1 MTEPLRVLLIED
13 SLVDAEM
20 NERELGKAGFPFV
33 TRRVDREETLV
44 KALTDFRP
52 DLILSDYHLPC
63 FDGIR
68 ALAICQERA
77 PAIPL
82 IFVTGTMG
90 EELAVESIRH
100 GATDYII
107 KDRLARLPMAVL
119 RALTERRIKEERIRD
134 QAALRA
140 SEERYH
146 QLFEAMGS
154 GVAIFRPE
162 ETGESFTLQAVNR
175 AAERIEGLTRQE
187 MLGREVRALLPGEAG
202 SNLLAALQGVARSGV
217 PERLPPTL
225 YRDGQIGGWRES
237 YVYRLS
243 GGEVVAVYDDV
254 SERME
259 YLARIE
265 RLNRTLR
272 TISACNRDLVRT
284 HREEDLLQG
293 VSQDLL
299 ELGQHLM
306 VWIAYP
312 DPDAPGGL
320 KTQVTC
326 GDPAVVSAFRGL
338 VGPHAQ
344 DCCGL
349 PRAALAEGRPQAW
362 SLAQPRPEVVPSG
375 LQIAGVAAAV
385 ALPLRHDQELL
396 GAITV
401 LSGSGA
407 AFDQEEVN
415 LLEELAADLAFGIVV
430 QRTAQ
435 ERDAYLSQVGRAMQ
449 GTVAVLASATEMRDP
464 YTAGHEQRVAT
475 LAVAIA
481 RDLGLPTTLI
491 EGLYLG
497 GMIHDIGKLAVP
509 AEILNKPGRLNPIEF
524 RLIQQHVD
532 IGYRIVKEIEF
543 PWPLAAMILQHHE
556 RLDGS
561 GYPQGLHGEDL
572 LLESRILAVADVVE
586 AMSSH
591 RPYRAGLTLEVALDE
606 ITQGKGSRFD
616 PLVVDACVRVILAN
630 GMRLP
635 EVPPTLGA

>member
-1 MTEPLRVLLIED
+1 MTEQLRVLLVED

-33 TRRVDREETLV
+33 TWRVDREETLV

-52 DLILSDYHLPC
+52 DLILSDYHLPG
-63 FDGIR
+63 FDGLR

-77 PAIPL
+77 PAIPFL
-82 IFVTGTMG
+82 FVTGTMG

-107 KDRLARLPMAVL
+107 KDRLARLPMAAL

-154 GVAIFRPE
+154 GVAIFRPD

-187 MLGREVRALLPGEAG
+187 MLGREIRALLPGETG
-202 SNLLAALQGVARSGV
+202 SNLLVALRGVARSGV

-225 YRDGQIGGWRES
+225 YRDGRVGGWRES

-259 YLARIE
+259 HLARIE

-284 HREEDLLQG
+284 HREEDLLQE

-326 GDPAVVSAFRGL
+326 GDPAVVSAFREL
-338 VGPHAQ
+338 VGPLAK
-344 DCCGL
+344 DCGGL

-362 SLAQPRPEVVPSG
+362 SLAQPRPEVVPPG

-407 AFDQEEVN
+407 AFDQEEVT

-481 RDLGLPTTLI
+481 RDLGLPAPLI

-509 AEILNKPGRLNPIEF
+509 AEILNKPGRLTPIEF